1 MLANLWLTSRLLQT
15 THDRTGE
22 SRTGGMCWLRISWS
36 YGHWFS
42 SVDQLCVGLIPH
54 GTPNR
59 FLSARIE
66 RERTHYAFIKYLKV
80 LFQNNFDESVHT
92 FDSTLQNQGFDDIT
106 TMKTYESRSCGSRCD
121 SWHGGEGEAGVFTS
135 QPRRSVPVVT
145 LVVASNSEYGHNSQV
160 YLRNTLYRFTNL
172 ARQRI
177 SQHFKIKTYRTTNER
192 GAL

>member
-106 TMKTYESRSCGSRCD
+106 TMKTWEPELWFPLRQLTRRGRRGGRVYEPASSFS
-121 SWHGGEGEAGVFTS
+121 AG
-135 QPRRSVPVVT
+135 
-145 LVVASNSEYGHNSQV
+145 
-160 YLRNTLYRFTNL
+160 RNTSSGQQLWVWPQLSSLLKKHALSLHQLGTPTNFPTF
-172 ARQRI
+172 QNKDI
-177 SQHFKIKTYRTTNER
+177 PYH
-192 GAL
+192 